1 MGMKKFILFFI
12 ALSVLILSLS
22 GCAAPAAQ
30 SASEASAGGSELKLA
45 FTLLDVNNDEISLSD
60 YEGKT
65 VLINFFGTWCAPCRK
80 EMPDFVEVYSA
91 YKDRNV
97 EFIGIAVNSDLA
109 AVKDFIDEF
118 GIEFPVLMD
127 GSIDNVASSI
137 GIRAIPSTLLLDEE
151 QIALVGFTG
160 LLTKAQLIDMLE
172 DALSQ

>member
-12 ALSVLILSLS
+12 ALTILVLSLS
-22 GCAAPAAQ
+22 GCAAPLAQ
-30 SASEASAGGSELKLA
+30 SAAGGGSELKLE
-45 FTLLDVNNDEISLSD
+45 FTLLDVNNNEVSLSD

-65 VLINFFGTWCAPCRK
+65 VLINFFGTWCAPCRR
-80 EMPDFVEVYSA
+80 EMPDFVEVYSV

-127 GSIDNVASSI
+127 GSLESVAAKV

-151 QIALVGFTG
+151 QNALVGFTG

-172 DALSQ
+172 DALNQ